1 MTPTPA
7 STFTR
12 LPSSAL
18 RLTGADRLDFAQ
30 GQMTNNL
37 KAAPT
42 PGMIEACFLSP
53 KGQIELFARLYK
65 RENDIYIHL
74 SENEAPLLAARFR
87 KYIIFDAVEVQD
99 LSSELATIHV
109 WNEDVGG
116 WTTGGPA
123 VQSFDFGGGLV
134 MAGRVNRTGTPGL
147 DLHYLRKHEGAVLAA
162 LNATERPYSELEAA
176 RIRAGI
182 SDPSRDGWIGNL
194 PQEVGLEG
202 AMSYRKGCY
211 VGQEIMARLEARGN
225 TRYHLAGLRGTEPG
239 GAGLPAHTDITQGGK
254 TVGRS
259 GATAGNAAL
268 ARIRKDVPEDAV
280 LNVGG
285 VSATLVAQAVPVP

>member
-1 MTPTPA
+1 MSA
-7 STFTR
+7 FTR

-37 KAAPT
+37 RAAPT
-42 PGMIEACFLSP
+42 PGMVEACFLSP

-74 SENEAPLLAARFR
+74 SEGEAEQLAARLR

-99 LSSELATIHV
+99 LSRELATLHLWSEEV
-109 WNEDVGG
+109 SG

-123 VQSFDFGGGLV
+123 VQSFDFGPTHNTGLV

-147 DLHYLRKHEGAVLAA
+147 DLHYLRKHEAAVLAA
-162 LNATERPYSELEAA
+162 LSAAERPYTELETA
-176 RIRAGI
+176 RIHAGI
-182 SDPSRDGWIGNL
+182 SDPSRDGWTGNL
-194 PQEVGLEG
+194 PQEVGLDG
-202 AMSYRKGCY
+202 AVSYRKGCY

-239 GAGLPAHTDITQGGK
+239 GTGLPAHTDITLDGK

-259 GATAGNAAL
+259 GATAGDAAL
-268 ARIRKDVPEDAV
+268 ARIRKDVPEGAM
-280 LNVGG
+280 LEVGS
-285 VSATLVAQAVPVP
+285 VRATLVTRAVPTP

>member
-1 MTPTPA
+1 MIPSPA
-7 STFTR
+7 STFTH

-37 KAAPT
+37 KTAPT

-65 RENDIYIHL
+65 RENDVYIHL
-74 SENEAPLLAARFR
+74 AEGEAQQLAARFR

-99 LSSELATIHV
+99 LSAELATLHV
-109 WNEDVGG
+109 WSEAVSG
-116 WTTGGPA
+116 WNTDGAA
-123 VQSFDFGGGLV
+123 VQSFDFGGGLI
-134 MAGRVNRTGTPGL
+134 MAGRVGRTGTPGL
-147 DLHYLRKHEGAVLAA
+147 DLHYLRKHEDAVLAA
-162 LNATERPYSELEAA
+162 LNATERPHTELEAA
-176 RIRAGI
+176 RIHAGI
-182 SDPSRDGWIGNL
+182 SDPSRDGWTGNL
-194 PQEVGLEG
+194 PQEVGLDG

-225 TRYHLAGLRGTEPG
+225 TRYHLAGLRGTD
-239 GAGLPAHTDITQGGK
+239 LPAHTDITLDGK
-254 TVGRS
+254 TVGRT
-259 GATAGNAAL
+259 GASAGNAAL
-268 ARIRKDVPEDAV
+268 ARIRKDVLDGAV

-285 VSATLVAQAVPVP
+285 VSATLVTQAVPTP